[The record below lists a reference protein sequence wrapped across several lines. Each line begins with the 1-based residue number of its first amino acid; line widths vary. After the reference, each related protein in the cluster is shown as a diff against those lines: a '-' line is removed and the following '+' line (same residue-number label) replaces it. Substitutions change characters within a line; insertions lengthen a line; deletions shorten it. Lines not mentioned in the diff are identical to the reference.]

1 MGYPKT
7 LKEENIEEDDYEY
20 GLEQTY
26 YQMKSTN
33 KQDTTDD
40 YTYVKI
46 QTNKNKD
53 IADQGNFKGRGY
65 KIYEKQAK
73 LKDQELKYTY
83 KYGAKGNQK
92 TPIVYNEQIVGMTLL
107 GEVEKTDKEEVNI
120 NLRIDKG
127 KKGLYP
133 YPFRPETGNMMYNMP
148 PKGTTVSL
156 YMPNHDER
164 EAIIINS
171 IRQNTS
177 KDIDRSKQKNI
188 YNRTWQKTRPIQ
200 RPDETKK

>member
-7 LKEENIEEDDYEY
+7 LKEENIQEDDYEY

-33 KQDTTDD
+33 KQDTLDD
-40 YTYVKI
+40 YTYIKI

-92 TPIVYNEQIVGMTLL
+92 TPIEYNEQIVGMTLL
-107 GEVEKTDKEEVNI
+107 GEVEKTDKEEVKV

-148 PKGTTVSL
+148 QKGTTVSL

-164 EAIIINS
+164 FAMIINS

-177 KDIDRSKQKNI
+177 QDMTDPSK
-188 YNRTWQKTRPIQ
+188 
-200 RPDETKK
+200 